1 MDERAI
7 TSPRQD
13 EAEWMIF
20 AAMIRNAVTEAVF
33 GVRHAG
39 GTEWAKRA
47 ETRERSKA
55 EAEEWFRSRRF
66 RELCAMFNCA
76 PEVVRVAPL
85 ETIKSNRAHPG
96 PHIKWE

>member
-1 MDERAI
+1 MEERELG
-7 TSPRQD
+7 SPRQD

-55 EAEEWFRSRRF
+55 AAEDWFKSRRF

-85 ETIKSNRAHPG
+85 ETIAQNRANPG
-96 PHIKWE
+96 RYINWE